1 MPIPSYYLEDEKRGF
16 NHVVELYNRLKLP
29 MLNIMEKTE
38 NVKQAKLKKKD
49 RENIKNRF
57 KCNDLKAIKNKKILI
72 VDDVYTTGSSVRAI
86 IDLLKAGKPKKIEVL
101 VMAKNILKPKNKNIN
116 HFVLVKS
123 NT

>member
-1 MPIPSYYLEDEKRGF
+1 
-16 NHVVELYNRLKLP
+16 
-29 MLNIMEKTE
+29 MEKTE

-57 KCNDLKAIKNKKILI
+57 KCSDLKIIKDKKILI

-86 IDLLKAGKPKKIEVL
+86 IDLLKVGKPKKIEVL